1 MKDSDLRI
9 LKKIVSEIEYLEKL
23 LDEIDLDA
31 FLADETIE
39 RASSMTTINV
49 GELAKRLSEEFYTE
63 HPGTELRFAA
73 KTRDVYAHGYFT
85 LSFETVYKTAVED
98 YPRLKLAVSEMIEAE
113 EAARDALY
121 EKELMEVIEGGRA
134 DMAAGRYAVGIE
146 NARERL
152 RQLEDE
158 SSSGSE

>member
-23 LDEIDLDA
+23 LDEIDLDT

-49 GELAKRLSEEFYTE
+49 GELAKRLSGEFYAE

-73 KTRDVYAHGYFT
+73 KTRDVYAHGYF
-85 LSFETVYKTAVED
+85 SFETVYKTAVED
-98 YPRLKLAVSEMIEAE
+98 YPRLKLAVIEMIETE

-121 EKELMEVIEGGRA
+121 EKELMEVIERGRE
-134 DMAAGRYAVGIE
+134 DLAAGRYVAGIE

-152 RQLEDE
+152 RQLEE
-158 SSSGSE
+158 ELSSDSE

>member
-1 MKDSDLRI
+1 MKDSDVRI
-9 LKKIVSEIEYLEKL
+9 LKKIVSEIEYLESL
-23 LDEIDLDA
+23 LAEIDLGS

-49 GELAKRLSEEFYTE
+49 GELAKRLSKEFYAE

-98 YPRLKLAVSEMIEAE
+98 YPRLKLAVLEMIEEE

-121 EKELMEVIEGGRA
+121 EKELMEAIGDGRA
-134 DMAAGRYAVGIE
+134 DIAAGRYVVGIE
-146 NARERL
+146 SARERL
-152 RQLEDE
+152 RQLKNE
-158 SSSGSE
+158 SSGDSE

>member
-49 GELAKRLSEEFYTE
+49 GELAKR
-63 HPGTELRFAA
+63 
-73 KTRDVYAHGYFT
+73 
-85 LSFETVYKTAVED
+85 
-98 YPRLKLAVSEMIEAE
+98 
-113 EAARDALY
+113 
-121 EKELMEVIEGGRA
+121 
-134 DMAAGRYAVGIE
+134 
-146 NARERL
+146 
-152 RQLEDE
+152 
-158 SSSGSE
+158 

>member
-39 RASSMTTINV
+39 RASSMTTINI
-49 GELAKRLSEEFYTE
+49 GELAKRLSEEFYAE

-73 KTRDVYAHGYFT
+73 KTRDVYVHGYFT
-85 LSFETVYKTAVED
+85 LSFETVYKTAVGD
-98 YPRLKLAVSEMIEAE
+98 YPRLKLAVIEMIEEE
-113 EAARDALY
+113 EADRDALY
-121 EKELMEVIEGGRA
+121 EKELMEVIERGRA
-134 DMAAGRYAVGIE
+134 DLAAGRYVVGIE

>member
-1 MKDSDLRI
+1 MKDSDVRI
-9 LKKIVSEIEYLEKL
+9 LKKIISEIEYLEKL
-23 LDEIDLDA
+23 LAEIDLES

-49 GELAKRLSEEFYTE
+49 GELAKRLSEEFYAE

-98 YPRLKLAVSEMIEAE
+98 YPRLKLAVLEMVE
-113 EAARDALY
+113 EEDATRDALC
-121 EKELMEVIEGGRA
+121 EKELMEAVGGGRA
-134 DMAAGRYAVGIE
+134 DIAAGRYAAGIE

-158 SSSGSE
+158 SSGDSE

>member
-1 MKDSDLRI
+1 MRDADVRI

-23 LDEIDLDA
+23 LGEVDLDA

-49 GELAKRLSEEFYTE
+49 GELAKRLSEGFYAE

-98 YPRLKLAVSEMIEAE
+98 YPRLKLAVLEMIEAE
-113 EAARDALY
+113 EADRDARY

-134 DMAAGRYAVGIE
+134 DLAAGRYVVGIE
-146 NARERL
+146 NAKERL
-152 RQLEDE
+152 RQMEEE
-158 SSSGSE
+158 SSNDFE

>member
-73 KTRDVYAHGYFT
+73 KTRDVYA
-85 LSFETVYKTAVED
+85 
-98 YPRLKLAVSEMIEAE
+98 LAISLFRSRRFI
-113 EAARDALY
+113 
-121 EKELMEVIEGGRA
+121 
-134 DMAAGRYAVGIE
+134 
-146 NARERL
+146 RL
-152 RQLEDE
+152 RLRTILV
-158 SSSGSE
+158 